1 MNLKTSFYTLA
12 SIILILA
19 SPSFG
24 QAQGSFFGSDTLS
37 LFSPVP
43 RLSVGY
49 MFPSGPTTLK
59 LVKVGEEN
67 PWLIQSYKLQ
77 GIWAEW
83 AIPVRTPSP
92 LGFEISGGYLFLGNN
107 QSQETYPQGWR
118 ELNDSN
124 KLKGSRDWGTSTQM
138 VNFQAIVTY
147 RFTSS
152 LSGILGFRYDSF
164 MTKFSHPDHLDG
176 VVHSIPSNTA
186 DLTMNLDIPFFGIGY
201 FRTLKFGGDLN
212 IGLIGLPT
220 LPGELEYKEVFG
232 GGNQVSLSRT
242 EFMSGYFLE
251 GWAGLSFPVM
261 SWVQVG
267 TFSKYSGVYGK
278 TNGRTSG
285 GVTFS
290 DKNPESGNSD
300 AIFESGAWIVGGSV
314 STSF

>member
-1 MNLKTSFYTLA
+1 MNLKTSFYTLV

-19 SPSFG
+19 SPWPI
-24 QAQGSFFGSDTLS
+24 QAQGVFCGPDACA

-59 LVKVGEEN
+59 LVKVGEET
-67 PWLIQSYKLQ
+67 PWLTQSYKLQ

-83 AIPVRTPSP
+83 AIPVRTPTP

-107 QSQETYPQGWR
+107 QSQETYPRGSL
-118 ELNDSN
+118 ES
-124 KLKGSRDWGTSTQM
+124 KEFKGSRDWGTSTQM
-138 VNFQAIVTY
+138 VNFQAVLTY
-147 RFTSS
+147 KFSS
-152 LSGILGFRYDSF
+152 SFSGILGFRYDSF
-164 MTKFSHPDHLDG
+164 MTKFSNPDHLGGG
-176 VVHSIPSNTA
+176 VQSMPYDTA
-186 DLTMNLDIPFFGIGY
+186 DLTINLDIPFFGIGY
-201 FRTLKFGGDLN
+201 SRTLKFGGTVDT
-212 IGLIGLPT
+212 GLIGLPT
-220 LPGELEYKEVFG
+220 LPGELKYKEVFG
-232 GGNQVSLSRT
+232 GQHVSLDST

-267 TFSKYSGVYGK
+267 AFLKYSGVYGK
-278 TNGRTSG
+278 TNGKTSG
-285 GVTFS
+285 GVTVGTE
-290 DKNPESGNSD
+290 KLESGNSN

>member
-1 MNLKTSFYTLA
+1 MNLKTSFFTLA

-59 LVKVGEEN
+59 LVKVDEEA

-77 GIWAEW
+77 GVWAEW
-83 AIPVRTPSP
+83 AIPVRTPTP
-92 LGFEISGGYLFLGNN
+92 LGFEISGGFLFLGNSR
-107 QSQETYPQGWR
+107 SQETYPKGGH
-118 ELNDSN
+118 ELNN
-124 KLKGSRDWGTSTQM
+124 RLTGMRDWGTSTQM
-138 VNFQAIVTY
+138 VNFQAAVTY
-147 RFTSS
+147 RFASS
-152 LSGILGFRYDSF
+152 FYGILGFRYDSF
-164 MTKFSHPDHLDG
+164 MTKFSNPDHLDG
-176 VVHSIPSNTA
+176 ILHSSPYNTA
-186 DLTMNLDIPFFGIGY
+186 DFTMNLDIPFLGIGY
-201 FRTLKFGGDLN
+201 SRTLKFGGTVDT
-212 IGLIGLPT
+212 GLIGLPT
-220 LPGELEYKEVFG
+220 LPGELEYKESFG
-232 GGNQVSLSRT
+232 GGGQRFFLSRT

-251 GWAGLSFPVM
+251 AWAGLSFPVM
-261 SWVQVG
+261 SWIQVG
-267 TFSKYSGVYGK
+267 AVSKYSGVYGK

-285 GVTFS
+285 GVTS
-290 DKNPESGNSD
+290 KDPNETLGNSN

>member
-1 MNLKTSFYTLA
+1 MNLKTSFFTLA

-24 QAQGSFFGSDTLS
+24 QAQGSFFGSGPLS
-37 LFSPVP
+37 LISPAP

-59 LVKVGEEN
+59 LVKVDEEA

-92 LGFEISGGYLFLGNN
+92 LGFEISGGYLFRGNT
-107 QSQETYPQGWR
+107 QSQETYPKGGH
-118 ELNDSN
+118 ELNN
-124 KLKGSRDWGTSTQM
+124 LLTGMRDWGTSTQM
-138 VNFQAIVTY
+138 VNFQAVVTY
-147 RFTSS
+147 RFASS
-152 LSGILGFRYDSF
+152 FYGILGFRYDSF
-164 MTKFSHPDHLDG
+164 MTKFSNPDHLDG
-176 VVHSIPSNTA
+176 GVQSMPYNTA
-186 DLTMNLDIPFFGIGY
+186 DFTMNLDIPFFGIGY
-201 FRTLKFGGDLN
+201 SRTLKFGGTVDT
-212 IGLIGLPT
+212 GLIGLPT
-220 LPGELEYKEVFG
+220 LPGELEYKELFG
-232 GGNQVSLSRT
+232 GGGRRFFLSRT

-251 GWAGLSFPVM
+251 GWAGLSFPVL
-261 SWVQVG
+261 SWIQVG
-267 TFSKYSGVYGK
+267 AFSKYSGVYGK

-285 GVTFS
+285 GVTS
-290 DKNPESGNSD
+290 ENPNETLGNSN